1 MESGTNL
8 VTQAL
13 SDVTTIF
20 TSAVNMVTGN
30 AVALAFIGI
39 SLAGAGLGLFRSV
52 IHTR

>member
-1 MESGTNL
+1 MENSTNL

-13 SDVTTIF
+13 ENVTAIF
-20 TSAVNMVTGN
+20 SSAVNMVTGN

-39 SLAGAGLGLFRSV
+39 SLAGAGLSLFRIV